1 MNLLKF
7 LKRGLESEGK
17 NEIFYR
23 LMSKNRLSVPTNWG
37 DHQTSW
43 DNLKKSMDDDN
54 PDFALISA
62 WAILEDEVKRKYPSK
77 IRKIGDRRNKSI
89 CDLTSKKLQ
98 YDKKQKKE
106 LLSAMEKR
114 NKVAHGKETHV
125 SWKDVNCVLVA
136 AFGIYKSN

>member
-1 MNLLKF
+1 MNLLKL

-23 LMSKNRLSVPTNWG
+23 LMSKNRLSVPINWG
-37 DHQTSW
+37 DHQASW
-43 DNLKKSMDDDN
+43 NNFKKSMDDDN

>member
-1 MNLLKF
+1 MNLLKL
-7 LKRGLESEGK
+7 LKRRLEPEVK

-37 DHQTSW
+37 DHQASW
-43 DNLKKSMDDDN
+43 NSLKKSMDDDN

-89 CDLTSKKLQ
+89 
-98 YDKKQKKE
+98 
-106 LLSAMEKR
+106 
-114 NKVAHGKETHV
+114 
-125 SWKDVNCVLVA
+125 
-136 AFGIYKSN
+136 

>member
-1 MNLLKF
+1 MNLLKL

-37 DHQTSW
+37 GHQASW
-43 DNLKKSMDDDN
+43 NSLKKSMDDEN

-89 CDLTSKKLQ
+89 CDLASKQLQ
-98 YDKKQKKE
+98 YDKKQKIE

-114 NKVAHGKETHV
+114 NKVAHGKGTHV
-125 SWKDVNCVLVA
+125 SWKDVDLILSTAYRIFSAN
-136 AFGIYKSN
+136 

>member
-1 MNLLKF
+1 MNLLKL

-62 WAILEDEVKRKYPSK
+62 WAILEDEVKRKYPSQ

-114 NKVAHGKETHV
+114 NRVAHGKGTHV
-125 SWKDVNCVLVA
+125 SWKDVDLILSTAYRIFSAN
-136 AFGIYKSN
+136 